1 MLSKNEIKNLA
12 YLKQK
17 KYREKENKFL
27 VEGFHL
33 IEEILKS
40 DYHLE
45 TVIVRKDIELKE
57 HQGIFSE
64 LKRKNIRVES
74 MSVNL
79 FDKLSETK
87 TSQGVI
93 GVATQNS
100 AAAEKYVLNSDI
112 IIALDH
118 INDPGNLGTILRTA
132 YWFGVKTVLLSTG
145 SVDVFNSKV
154 LRSSQGASF
163 HLNIERDVDLTEELL
178 RLQSSGFQILLFEPD
193 GNGSL
198 SDVNKSGKCVL
209 VFGNESGGISH
220 LLLDMKYKSIKI
232 DSRSD
237 CESLN
242 VAVACGIALYSI
254 QFQRVKAHTFT

>member
-1 MLSKNEIKNLA
+1 MLSTNEIKRLCS
-12 YLKQK
+12 LKQK
-17 KYREKENKFL
+17 KYREKEKKFL
-27 VEGFHL
+27 IEGFHL

-40 DYHLE
+40 DYDLQK
-45 TVIVRKDIELKE
+45 VIIRSDVKLNE
-57 HQGIFSE
+57 HQNIFPA
-64 LKRKNIRVES
+64 LKRKHIRIEPVTAG
-74 MSVNL
+74 L
-79 FDKLSETK
+79 FNKLSETK
-87 TSQGVI
+87 NSPGII
-93 GVATQNS
+93 GVAGQNS
-100 AAAEKYVLNSDI
+100 RSVQDYSNSDV
-112 IIALDH
+112 IIALDR

-154 LRSSQGASF
+154 LRSSQGALF
-163 HLNIERDVDLTEELL
+163 HLNIERDVDLTEELI

-232 DSRSD
+232 DSKSD

-242 VAVACGIALYSI
+242 VAVACGIALYSV
-254 QFQRVKAHTFT
+254 QLQRVKAYTFT